1 MVFLINAVA
10 RIKLVAGGW
19 WLVAGG
25 WWLVEY
31 FSRSP
36 APVFFDSD
44 HSILRIS
51 FTCSQAKWLACEP
64 LDLARRAQRA
74 IFIVAE
80 KHRRR
85 VAQFSMRFVYR

>member
-1 MVFLINAVA
+1 MAFLISVVVNCWW
-10 RIKLVAGGW
+10 LVVGGW
-19 WLVAGG
+19 WLVVGG
-25 WWLVEY
+25 WWRILTAPPRRY
-31 FSRSP
+31 FSTP
-36 APVFFDSD
+36 D

-80 KHRRR
+80 KHRR
-85 VAQFSMRFVYR
+85 